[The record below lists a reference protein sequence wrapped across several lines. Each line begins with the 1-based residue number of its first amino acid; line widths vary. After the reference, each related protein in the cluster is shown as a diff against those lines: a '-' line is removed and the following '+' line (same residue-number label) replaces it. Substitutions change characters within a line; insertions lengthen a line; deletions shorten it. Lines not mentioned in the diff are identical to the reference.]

1 VVNMTA
7 SEGGDQNG
15 SIEELFHSQTLFG
28 D

>member
-1 VVNMTA
+1 MTA